1 MKNVDLPLGFERDL
15 DMFELFSGSGKLAR
29 GIFKESWQSVSV
41 KLRPRYQFIN
51 FHILDHEHHHYEHH
65 PDFLCARN
73 SEARVQDFILGH
85 HHDIGSMAGLV
96 RALDATLALREA
108 AVLWLGI
115 PCSTF
120 VWMSSSRHKRTP
132 TAPFGNPKYTKK
144 ANILVLR
151 AMFLAIVATLRGVY
165 VGIEQPSSSMLMYV
179 PHLRMLA
186 ALAGMNWRHVKTHL
200 ACWRT
205 L

>member
-1 MKNVDLPLGFERDL
+1 M
-15 DMFELFSGSGKLAR
+15 
-29 GIFKESWQSVSV
+29 
-41 KLRPRYQFIN
+41 
-51 FHILDHEHHHYEHH
+51 
-65 PDFLCARN
+65 
-73 SEARVQDFILGH
+73 
-85 HHDIGSMAGLV
+85 
-96 RALDATLALREA
+96 
-108 AVLWLGI
+108 WLGI

-205 L
+205 LLMFRCKTARIFGGIQFVLCLISTSHSPNLLPQVDGAIWPLECKTLVSLRYIVPSPQQESAHVRVCVRVCVCVSAVRI